1 MNKNFHLAMLW
12 IFLCFWLLVQKSSEQ
27 NNPSFA
33 PWNLMVKIKAQ
44 TTDKFKML
52 RNQLWSLLS
61 SRSKTK
67 MVDWTKKQLVG
78 IELIFTTF
86 RVNLAV
92 TQQFSQT

>member
-1 MNKNFHLAMLW
+1 
-12 IFLCFWLLVQKSSEQ
+12 
-27 NNPSFA
+27 
-33 PWNLMVKIKAQ
+33 MVKIKAQ